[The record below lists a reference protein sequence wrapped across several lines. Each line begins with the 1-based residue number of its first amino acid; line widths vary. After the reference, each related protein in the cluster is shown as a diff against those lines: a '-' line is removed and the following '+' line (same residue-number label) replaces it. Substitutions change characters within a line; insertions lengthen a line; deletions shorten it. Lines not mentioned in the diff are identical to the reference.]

1 MIRLILLCACLLS
14 GCSKAITSFPTEA
27 EAQEELAANVDIV
40 RVSPQNIGQ
49 FNKSFRS
56 YQHTGLK
63 GAESWSYLIGV
74 GDIISITVFEHPEL
88 SLPGDDDNGLNGFEV
103 QADGTFYFPFVGEI
117 EAAGKSVQT
126 VRQEVSQR
134 LRTYVNDP
142 QVDVRIAEFNSQNVV
157 VSGEVKAP
165 NRQPLTTVPLTLLQ
179 AVNAAGGWKDTAD
192 VGRITLRRDGKL
204 HRVDLRGFLEANMAA
219 NNPVLLAGDVINVP
233 ERENQEAFV
242 MGETLR
248 NASVDVTSEL
258 VSLTEAVNKAGGP
271 SRVRSD
277 SRGVFVFRY
286 MNSRMT
292 VYQFDTTS
300 PDGWLLGTKF
310 TLAPQDV
317 VYITRSPLQH
327 WNDTITLLLP
337 TVSAISAV
345 ETLERNL
352 GSR

>member
-1 MIRLILLCACLLS
+1 M
-14 GCSKAITSFPTEA
+14 TTFPTDA
-27 EAQEELAANVDIV
+27 EGQAELTADVNIVQVSSANIAA
-40 RVSPQNIGQ
+40 
-49 FNKSFRS
+49 FNKPYRS
-56 YQHTGLK
+56 YRQASVPASGD
-63 GAESWSYLIGV
+63 WSYEIGV

-88 SLPGDDDNGLNGFEV
+88 SLPSAGDDNGLNGFEV

-117 EAAGKSVQT
+117 DAAGKSVQT

-134 LRTYVNDP
+134 LKTYVNEP

-179 AVNAAGGWKDTAD
+179 AVNAAGGWKDSAD
-192 VGRITLRRDGKL
+192 VSRITLRRSGKL
-204 HRVDLRGFLEANMAA
+204 HRVDLRGFLEGNMGT

-248 NASVDVTSEL
+248 NESVDVTSEL

-286 MNSRMT
+286 ADSQMN
-292 VYQFDTTS
+292 VYQFNTTS

-337 TVSAISAV
+337 TVSAISSI